1 MTKSEPAC
9 PAATSRYATG
19 CASLSLSPNGPFAMR
34 NVQTITEGQ
43 CKKRLFSL
51 QWISA
56 SGFQLEPVYLR
67 ISVWEPKT
75 LSLSRQMHACF
86 GKVVTAVSTNGWVP
100 TTATT
105 IFQVNVQNVPTPLP
119 NVTLSDLSSYIT
131 VVSFLPSL
139 LSKVQKQEARRQE
152 AM

>member
-1 MTKSEPAC
+1 MSSCNISVRHRLRVSFPLSEQ
-9 PAATSRYATG
+9 SI
-19 CASLSLSPNGPFAMR
+19 R
-34 NVQTITEGQ
+34 NEEFSNDYREARN
-43 CKKRLFSL
+43 KRLFSL

-67 ISVWEPKT
+67 ISVWEPKP

-119 NVTLSDLSSYIT
+119 NVTPSDLSSYIT

-139 LSKVQKQEARRQE
+139 LSKVQKQIGRAHV
-152 AM
+152 

>member
-86 GKVVTAVSTNGWVP
+86 GKVNGC
-100 TTATT
+100 
-105 IFQVNVQNVPTPLP
+105 VNQRLGPNNSNNNISSQRPKRPNAIAKCHPLGSVQLYYRG
-119 NVTLSDLSSYIT
+119 L
-131 VVSFLPSL
+131 LPSL
-139 LSKVQKQEARRQE
+139 PTK
-152 AM
+152 